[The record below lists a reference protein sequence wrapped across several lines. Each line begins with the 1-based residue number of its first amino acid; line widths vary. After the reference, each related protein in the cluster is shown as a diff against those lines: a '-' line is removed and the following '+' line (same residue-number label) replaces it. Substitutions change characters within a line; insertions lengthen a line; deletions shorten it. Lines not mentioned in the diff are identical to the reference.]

1 MDRGEPMDN
10 GTWTDLLGMLRRD
23 ECDFV
28 VGGFFPDNEVHSDF
42 GVSGEYLQDSYT
54 WWVKCD

>member
-10 GTWTDLLGMLRRD
+10 GTWSDLLGMLRRD

-28 VGGFFPDNEVHSDF
+28 VGGFFPDNEVHYDF
-42 GVSGEYLQDSYT
+42 GVTGAYFQDSYT
-54 WWVKCD
+54 W